1 MKRKFSASV
10 GVVALSTTAIV
21 AFPPTSSSQTPPA
34 MGGGYTN
41 VIAIPVDDPA
51 IKAIAGSLIK
61 PAGTGPFPAVVYM
74 SGCGGI
80 DNPADRAQQKAV
92 IDHLLSKGVATLIV
106 DPFTSRNE
114 PEGVCANLNEK
125 TFVQYAS
132 RGGNDTLAALSVLKA
147 MPDIDPKHIFLQG
160 YSFGA
165 ISSLFAT
172 QTNNPANHDARIAGV
187 IAYYPFCYDG
197 VDPSVPVLV
206 MIGEKDDWT
215 PAAKCQG
222 VTGKTD
228 FDVIV
233 YPGDTHAF
241 TMNFGKPI
249 DYLGHHMVY
258 DEKATQDA
266 QQRADAFMAAHMK

>member
-1 MKRKFSASV
+1 MQAIFPGSSASRGIPRNPSFSRDILRWLASWRREGNAAILTGGREHRRMRGRTRGGRVDAIASSRKLEVAMTRKFSASV

-21 AFPPTSSSQTPPA
+21 AFPSTSSSQTPPA

-80 DNPADRAQQKAV
+80 DNPADRAQQKAA
-92 IDHLLSKGVATLIV
+92 IEHLQSKGVAILIV
-106 DPFTSRNE
+106 DPFTPRNE

-125 TFVQYAS
+125 TFDQYAS

-147 MPDIDPKHIFLQG
+147 MPDIDTKHIFLQG

-172 QTNNPANHDARIAGV
+172 QRNNPANHDAPIAGV
-187 IAYYPFCYDG
+187 IAYYPF
-197 VDPSVPVLV
+197 
-206 MIGEKDDWT
+206 
-215 PAAKCQG
+215 
-222 VTGKTD
+222 
-228 FDVIV
+228 
-233 YPGDTHAF
+233 
-241 TMNFGKPI
+241 
-249 DYLGHHMVY
+249 
-258 DEKATQDA
+258 ATTA
-266 QQRADAFMAAHMK
+266 SILRFLFSS